1 MADGVTVKLAV
12 AFAKVSSSNGA
23 NYKVEVTKDVKS
35 ASGAALA
42 EAYSATIRVI
52 DRELPYITGV
62 ELTGPKTI
70 EITFSEP
77 IKTKPTVKINKGVYG
92 CSVSNISSVTSKIT
106 VTIAA
111 SKLPE
116 GTYSLE
122 ITGALDFAG
131 FKMDDDTRDLAY
143 AADNTPITAEIT
155 SATQSEVKVKF
166 NKRVVL
172 KSGDERTYFYH
183 TFSSH
188 MPIAATSSDNRTW
201 TLRFVKNSSDPAGTV
216 EYPIPEGS
224 TQLVV
229 KYKGSAGAAIEDEW
243 GNKLESNIVLPIT
256 VSADV
261 TAPEIVGEVK
271 VVDAR
276 TIKIYFSES
285 LDADSVAKVANY
297 KVEDQDGKA
306 REDFSAVYETDA
318 SKGEY
323 VAKLT
328 FDADL
333 KGNYNITVKDVT
345 DSSVNKNAVKTTTLS
360 FFVKDMAAPDMTKAD
375 VTCIEGGTDEK
386 DIIYV
391 YYPEKMASEGK
402 YSVIDAANYLLVE
415 NGKTLDDAAKLPNGT
430 KVELFGSTGMVVKI
444 TLPNNAKSLVGGK
457 LVIARVADLEGNTT
471 VALSTPK
478 DIIPEK
484 KPEVT
489 AIAQTAANKLTFTVN
504 KVLQSVLADAFVI
517 TVDKDYP
524 VAGVEEWTVKDGKTT
539 VKVTLTAACVEALKA
554 AYIETGE
561 IYGDY
566 GEDTSLLVTGA
577 GGTIKLAGEFMISE
591 TGMKAE
597 GTKAVPVPLTGT
609 GGPITVVDKWAPT
622 YKEMAVSASVTDGV
636 YSAVYS
642 ATLRFSEAL
651 YASSKDYNYAQDL
664 VVKNLKGDTL
674 EADTAYVTSIDADG
688 KLVVKFVTGVNVLEK
703 ASEGKYFTIASKDSI
718 TYIKD
723 KATKADGVTPDGNK
737 IATFS
742 AQKVK
747 NP

>member
-1 MADGVTVKLAV
+1 
-12 AFAKVSSSNGA
+12 
-23 NYKVEVTKDVKS
+23 
-35 ASGAALA
+35 
-42 EAYSATIRVI
+42 
-52 DRELPYITGV
+52 
-62 ELTGPKTI
+62 
-70 EITFSEP
+70 
-77 IKTKPTVKINKGVYG
+77 
-92 CSVSNISSVTSKIT
+92 
-106 VTIAA
+106 
-111 SKLPE
+111 
-116 GTYSLE
+116 
-122 ITGALDFAG
+122 
-131 FKMDDDTRDLAY
+131 
-143 AADNTPITAEIT
+143 
-155 SATQSEVKVKF
+155 
-166 NKRVVL
+166 
-172 KSGDERTYFYH
+172 
-183 TFSSH
+183 
-188 MPIAATSSDNRTW
+188 
-201 TLRFVKNSSDPAGTV
+201 
-216 EYPIPEGS
+216 
-224 TQLVV
+224 
-229 KYKGSAGAAIEDEW
+229 
-243 GNKLESNIVLPIT
+243 
-256 VSADV
+256 
-261 TAPEIVGEVK
+261 
-271 VVDAR
+271 
-276 TIKIYFSES
+276 
-285 LDADSVAKVANY
+285 
-297 KVEDQDGKA
+297 
-306 REDFSAVYETDA
+306 
-318 SKGEY
+318 
-323 VAKLT
+323 
-328 FDADL
+328 
-333 KGNYNITVKDVT
+333 
-345 DSSVNKNAVKTTTLS
+345 
-360 FFVKDMAAPDMTKAD
+360 
-375 VTCIEGGTDEK
+375 
-386 DIIYV
+386 
-391 YYPEKMASEGK
+391 
-402 YSVIDAANYLLVE
+402 
-415 NGKTLDDAAKLPNGT
+415 
-430 KVELFGSTGMVVKI
+430 MVVKI

-478 DIIPEK
+478 GITPEERPK
-484 KPEVT
+484 VT

-539 VKVTLTAACVEALKA
+539 VVKVTLTAACVGALKA
-554 AYIETGE
+554 AYNETGE